1 MLFVCLFGLSWQQL
15 TNIEALFIAG
25 FAKDILII
33 VRLFHFIVI
42 LAVESVTKFDLKII
56 FLKLEAS
63 STYVL
68 MTNKIISII
77 VTFSGNMFFL
87 VTEELIPE

>member
-1 MLFVCLFGLSWQQL
+1 M
-15 TNIEALFIAG
+15 
-25 FAKDILII
+25 
-33 VRLFHFIVI
+33 
-42 LAVESVTKFDLKII
+42 TKFDLKII

-77 VTFSGNMFFL
+77 VTFSGNLFFL

>member
-1 MLFVCLFGLSWQQL
+1 MAVSFYCRFLQEFWRLNRSQNLSP
-15 TNIEALFIAG
+15 
-25 FAKDILII
+25 
-33 VRLFHFIVI
+33 
-42 LAVESVTKFDLKII
+42 SDLKII

-77 VTFSGNMFFL
+77 LSVTFSGNLFPL
-87 VTEELIPE
+87 VTEELIRE